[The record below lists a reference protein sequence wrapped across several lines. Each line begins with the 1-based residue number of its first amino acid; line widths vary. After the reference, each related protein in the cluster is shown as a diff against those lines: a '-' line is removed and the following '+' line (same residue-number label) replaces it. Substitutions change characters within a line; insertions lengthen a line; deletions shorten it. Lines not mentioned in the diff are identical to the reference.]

1 MCQFIES
8 IRVENGVI
16 FLLEEHQRRVNE
28 TFQYFGKQ
36 ENTIK
41 LNKIF
46 EKEKFEKNGIFKFR
60 IEYDLEG
67 NFITENSPY
76 MRAEIKEFQLIINDN
91 VDYSFK
97 YKNREVLEEMKRK
110 SEGREIIIIKNQCVT
125 DTSFSN
131 IVFFKNGQ
139 WFASSTYLLNGVQR
153 QFLLKNNK
161 IKEIEIGLDNISQFT
176 HFKLINAMNDLENS
190 YTYPIE
196 KIHGLPSL

>member
-36 ENTIK
+36 ENIIK

-46 EKEKFEKNGIFKFR
+46 EKENFEKNGIFKFR

-67 NFITENSPY
+67 NFITENNPY
-76 MRAEIKEFQLIINDN
+76 TRAEIKEFQLIINDN

-110 SEGREIIIIKNQCVT
+110 SEGREIIIIKNQYVT

-139 WFASSTYLLNGVQR
+139 WFVPSTYLLNGVQR

-161 IKEIEIGLDNISQFT
+161 VKEIEIGLDNISQFT

>member
-28 TFQYFGKQ
+28 TFQCFGKQ

-41 LNKIF
+41 LNKVF
-46 EKEKFEKNGIFKFR
+46 EKENFEKNGIFKFR

-139 WFASSTYLLNGVQR
+139 WFVPRTYLLNGVQR

-161 IKEIEIGLDNISQFT
+161 IKEIEIGLDNIFQYS

-190 YTYPIE
+190 YTYPIK

>member
-36 ENTIK
+36 ENIIK

-46 EKEKFEKNGIFKFR
+46 EKENFEKNGIFKFR

-67 NFITENSPY
+67 NFITENNPY
-76 MRAEIKEFQLIINDN
+76 TRAEIKEFQLIINDN

-139 WFASSTYLLNGVQR
+139 WFVPSTYLLNGVQR

-161 IKEIEIGLDNISQFT
+161 VKEIEIGLDNISQFT

>member
-36 ENTIK
+36 ENIIK

-46 EKEKFEKNGIFKFR
+46 EKENFEKNGIFKFR

-110 SEGREIIIIKNQCVT
+110 SEGREIIIIKNQYVT

-139 WFASSTYLLNGVQR
+139 WFVPSTYLLNGVQR

-161 IKEIEIGLDNISQFT
+161 IKEIEISLENISQFT

>member
-139 WFASSTYLLNGVQR
+139 WFVPSTYLLNGVQR

-161 IKEIEIGLDNISQFT
+161 VKEIEIGLDNIFQFT

-196 KIHGLPSL
+196 KIHELPSL

>member
-16 FLLEEHQRRVNE
+16 FLLEEHQRRVNG
-28 TFQYFGKQ
+28 TFQCFDKQ

-46 EKEKFEKNGIFKFR
+46 EKENFEKNGIFKFR

>member
-36 ENTIK
+36 ENIIK

-46 EKEKFEKNGIFKFR
+46 EKENFEKNGIFKFR

-67 NFITENSPY
+67 NFITENNPY
-76 MRAEIKEFQLIINDN
+76 TRAEIKEFQLIINDN

-110 SEGREIIIIKNQCVT
+110 SEGREVIVVKNQCVT

-139 WFASSTYLLNGVQR
+139 WFVPSTYLLNGVQR

-161 IKEIEIGLDNISQFT
+161 VKEIEIGLDNISQFT

>member
-36 ENTIK
+36 ENIIK

-46 EKEKFEKNGIFKFR
+46 EKENFEKNGIFKFR

-110 SEGREIIIIKNQCVT
+110 SEGREIVIIKNQYVT

-139 WFASSTYLLNGVQR
+139 WFAPSTYLLNGVQR

-161 IKEIEIGLDNISQFT
+161 IKEIEIGLDNISQFS

-196 KIHGLPSL
+196 KIHGLLFL

>member
-46 EKEKFEKNGIFKFR
+46 EKENFEKNGIFKFR

-110 SEGREIIIIKNQCVT
+110 SEGREIVIIKNQCVT

-139 WFASSTYLLNGVQR
+139 WFVPSTYLLNGVQR

-161 IKEIEIGLDNISQFT
+161 IKEIEISLENIPQFT

>member
-36 ENTIK
+36 ENIIK

-67 NFITENSPY
+67 NFITENNPY
-76 MRAEIKEFQLIINDN
+76 TRAEIKEFQLIINDN

-110 SEGREIIIIKNQCVT
+110 SEGREIIIIKNQYVT

-139 WFASSTYLLNGVQR
+139 WFVPSTYLLNGVQR

-161 IKEIEIGLDNISQFT
+161 VKEIEIGLDNISQFT

>member
-16 FLLEEHQRRVNE
+16 FLLEEHQRRVNG
-28 TFQYFGKQ
+28 TFQCFDKQ

-46 EKEKFEKNGIFKFR
+46 EKENFEKNGIFKFR

-67 NFITENSPY
+67 NFITENNPY
-76 MRAEIKEFQLIINDN
+76 TRAEIKEFQLIINDN

>member
-28 TFQYFGKQ
+28 TFQYFDKQ
-36 ENTIK
+36 GNTIDLSK
-41 LNKIF
+41 VLS
-46 EKEKFEKNGIFKFR
+46 KEKFEKNGIFKFR

-67 NFITENSPY
+67 NFITENNPY
-76 MRAEIKEFQLIINDN
+76 TRAEIKEFQLIINDN

-97 YKNREVLEEMKRK
+97 YKNREVLEEVKRK

-139 WFASSTYLLNGVQR
+139 WFVPSTYLLNGVQR

-161 IKEIEIGLDNISQFT
+161 VKEIEIGLDNISQFT

>member
-16 FLLEEHQRRVNE
+16 FLLEEHQRRVNG
-28 TFQYFGKQ
+28 TFQCFDKQ

>member
-8 IRVENGVI
+8 IRVENGVV

-36 ENTIK
+36 ENIIK

-46 EKEKFEKNGIFKFR
+46 EKENFEKNGIFKFR

-67 NFITENSPY
+67 NFITENNPY
-76 MRAEIKEFQLIINDN
+76 TRAEIKEFQLIINDN

-139 WFASSTYLLNGVQR
+139 WFVPSTYLLNGVQR

-161 IKEIEIGLDNISQFT
+161 VKEIEIGLDNISQFT

-196 KIHGLPSL
+196 KIHGLLFL

>member
-36 ENTIK
+36 ENIIK

-46 EKEKFEKNGIFKFR
+46 EKENFEKNGIFKFR

-110 SEGREIIIIKNQCVT
+110 SEGREIVIIKNQCVT

-139 WFASSTYLLNGVQR
+139 WFVPSTYLLNGVQR

-161 IKEIEIGLDNISQFT
+161 VKEIEIGLDNISQFT

>member
-36 ENTIK
+36 ENIIK

-67 NFITENSPY
+67 NFITENNPY
-76 MRAEIKEFQLIINDN
+76 TRAEIKEFQLIINDN

-110 SEGREIIIIKNQCVT
+110 SEGREIIIIKNQYVT

-139 WFASSTYLLNGVQR
+139 WFVPSTYLLNGVQR
-153 QFLLKNNK
+153 KFLLKNNK

>member
-46 EKEKFEKNGIFKFR
+46 EKENFEKNGIFKFR

-110 SEGREIIIIKNQCVT
+110 SEGREIVIIKNQCVT

-139 WFASSTYLLNGVQR
+139 WFVPSTYLLNGVQR

-161 IKEIEIGLDNISQFT
+161 VKEIEIGLDNISQFT

>member
-36 ENTIK
+36 ENIIK

-46 EKEKFEKNGIFKFR
+46 EKENFEKNGIFKFR

-139 WFASSTYLLNGVQR
+139 WFVPSTYLLNGVQR

-161 IKEIEIGLDNISQFT
+161 VKEIEIGLDNISQFT

>member
-28 TFQYFGKQ
+28 TFQYFDKQ
-36 ENTIK
+36 GNTID
-41 LNKIF
+41 LSKILS
-46 EKEKFEKNGIFKFR
+46 KEKFEKNGIFKFR

-110 SEGREIIIIKNQCVT
+110 SEGREVIVVKNQCVT

-139 WFASSTYLLNGVQR
+139 WFVPSTYLLNGVQR